1 VWVLRPRHRQVM
13 SLVRASRLTGKR
25 SRPPG
30 PSGGPRTYVLSPRTH
45 KMGVKMGKATM
56 TVLQLLSDESCDRWT
71 QGTYGPFGIDLEGP
85 INPACCWCLSGAV
98 MVVYPDSYPVLVRIA
113 HHLGL
118 LPKYSNDLD
127 YLRCDR
133 RIEDWNDAPER
144 TKDDVLAVC
153 RDLGI

>member
-1 VWVLRPRHRQVM
+1 
-13 SLVRASRLTGKR
+13 
-25 SRPPG
+25 
-30 PSGGPRTYVLSPRTH
+30 
-45 KMGVKMGKATM
+45 
-56 TVLQLLSDESCDRWT
+56 
-71 QGTYGPFGIDLEGP
+71 
-85 INPACCWCLSGAV
+85 
-98 MVVYPDSYPVLVRIA
+98 VLVRIA